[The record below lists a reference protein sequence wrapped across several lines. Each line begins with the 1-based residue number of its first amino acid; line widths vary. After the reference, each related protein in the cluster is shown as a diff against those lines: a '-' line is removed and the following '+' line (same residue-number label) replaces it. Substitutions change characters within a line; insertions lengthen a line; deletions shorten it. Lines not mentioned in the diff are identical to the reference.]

1 MNVLK
6 KVLIFLFAT
15 VVLIA
20 LISYLLPSRVRVER
34 STSIH
39 APPERIYEKVGTLK
53 TWKDW
58 TAWNPT
64 KYPKMQWTYEGPE
77 SGVGAISKWTDPGG
91 NGKLEITKANP
102 QSGIDYDLS
111 FDTMPT
117 VPGTIAFSPDGEG
130 TKVSWFFESVAGWN
144 TIERYFYFFWMDRM
158 IGADF
163 ETGLAGLKKAV
174 ESEPQ
179 APAATDKPAEDKPAE
194 AGTPTEKPPE
204 GGTPAPAKQD

>member
-6 KVLIFLFAT
+6 KVLIALFGT
-15 VVLIA
+15 VVLIV
-20 LISYLLPSRVRVER
+20 LISYLLPSKVRVER

-64 KYPKMQWTYEGPE
+64 KYPKMEWSYEGPE
-77 SGVGAISKWTDPGG
+77 SGVGAVSKWTDPGG
-91 NGKLEITKANP
+91 NGKLEITKASP
-102 QSGIDYDLS
+102 QAGIDYDLS

-117 VPGTIAFSPDGEG
+117 VPGTIAFAPNADG
-130 TKVSWFFESVAGWN
+130 TKVTWFFESVAGWN
-144 TIERYFYFFWMDRM
+144 PIERYFYFFCMDSM

-174 ESEPQ
+174 EADP
-179 APAATDKPAEDKPAE
+179 PAEKPMEKPAEEKTEKPAE
-194 AGTPTEKPPE
+194 AGSPA
-204 GGTPAPAKQD
+204 PAPAKQD

>member
-6 KVLIFLFAT
+6 KVLIGLFAT

-34 STSIH
+34 TTSIQ

-77 SGVGAISKWTDPGG
+77 SGVGAISKWTDPSGD
-91 NGKLEITKANP
+91 GKLEITKANP
-102 QSGIDYDLS
+102 QTGIDYDLS
-111 FDTMPT
+111 FDDMPT
-117 VPGTIAFSPDGEG
+117 VPGTIAFAPDGEG
-130 TKVSWFFESVAGWN
+130 TKVTWFFESVAGWN
-144 TIERYFYFFWMDRM
+144 PIERYFYFFCMDRM

-163 ETGLAGLKKAV
+163 ETGLAGLKNAV
-174 ESEPQ
+174 ETSTPDEKPIEKE
-179 APAATDKPAEDKPAE
+179 AENKPA
-194 AGTPTEKPPE
+194 E
-204 GGTPAPAKQD
+204 GGTPAPAKQE